1 MIIDVHGH
9 IISEEAAKRAPMPR
23 SLVDVEGMIEA
34 KADAGI
40 ELTIVGSPSGART
53 MAPAHRFA
61 GYQRPFGH
69 QQPFDQ
75 LRALHDW
82 LGETVQTWWRHLRA
96 YVYCDVFGDER
107 SIAAAAE
114 TLKEPGFVG
123 LIANFSAEAEYLD
136 SSRADD
142 FFAMVEETG
151 VPVLLHAGPMPASCR
166 DIANYGLLEIFGRPC
181 DATLGLAALVLS
193 GRLERHPSLKVIS
206 ANSGGA
212 FSLFADRIDWAVRPR
227 HWDDRTTQD
236 RGEGAAAGSP
246 VPELH
251 QTTTSVPPSELA
263 SRLYVDTTFD
273 HRSLHE
279 ANLRLLGARNIVFGT
294 DAPPIPVMF
303 KDKVQAV
310 RDLPIADAEVA
321 DILAGNALR
330 LFDLTDFLEARASS
344 PTPAEERHVVAG
356 S

>member
-9 IISEEAAKRAPMPR
+9 IISAEAAERAPMPR

-34 KADAGI
+34 KAAAGI

-53 MAPAHRFA
+53 MAPADRFA
-61 GYQRPFGH
+61 GYRQPFGY

-82 LGETVQTWWRHLRA
+82 LGETVQKWWRHLRA
-96 YVYCDVFGDER
+96 YVYCDVFGDEK
-107 SIAAAAE
+107 SIAAAAA
-114 TLKEPGFVG
+114 TLREPGFVG
-123 LIANFSAEAEYLD
+123 LIANFSADAEYLD
-136 SSRADD
+136 SPRADA
-142 FFAMVEETG
+142 FFAMAEEAG
-151 VPVLLHAGPMPASCR
+151 VPILLHAGPMPASCR

-193 GRLERHPSLKVIS
+193 GRLERHPSLKFIS

-227 HWDDRTTQD
+227 HWDDRSTQD
-236 RGEGAAAGSP
+236 RGEDDAAGAP

-251 QTTTSVPPSELA
+251 RTASSSRPSELA
-263 SRLYVDTTFD
+263 ARLYVDTTFD
-273 HRSLHE
+273 HPSLHE
-279 ANLRLLGARNIVFGT
+279 ANLRLLGPQHIVFGT
-294 DAPPIPVMF
+294 DAPPIPVKF
-303 KDKVQAV
+303 ADKVQAV
-310 RDLPIADAEVA
+310 RDLPIGEAEVQ

-330 LFDLTDFLEARASS
+330 LFDLTDFLEARAS
-344 PTPAEERHVVAG
+344 AEERRVPAG
-356 S
+356 G